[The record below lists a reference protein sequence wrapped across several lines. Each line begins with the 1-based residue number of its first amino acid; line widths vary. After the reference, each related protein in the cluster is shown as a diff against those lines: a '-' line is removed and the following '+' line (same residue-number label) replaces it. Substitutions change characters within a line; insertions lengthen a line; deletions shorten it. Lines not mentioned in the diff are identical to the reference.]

1 MDFLSCKS
9 VWYLDMLFLFIDTC
23 RNPISKYTCLY
34 IQAKE
39 KCSEIIAMA
48 RAEWMDVSER
58 PDALC
63 PVLDALKSVNPKKA
77 VTGIAIKAFM
87 YIYI

>member
-1 MDFLSCKS
+1 
-9 VWYLDMLFLFIDTC
+9 
-23 RNPISKYTCLY
+23 
-34 IQAKE
+34 
-39 KCSEIIAMA
+39 MA

-87 YIYI
+87 YI